1 MLRVVKSKFDW
12 PLIANQRDP
21 PSTSRQPRSEHYGFY
36 KNNPTVFSWADG
48 PSTARTGT
56 QDAQGAD
63 LTAKALP
70 VGKMEHL
77 VAIPASDSDVVVKL
91 FTGTCSSTASMTVA
105 LLDGAGKP
113 LANKVRPRPLAAGA
127 IPTVLVRWRPG
138 HPRGHRQ
145 RRTFYSNSRLSPY
158 TLEARSETP
167 WHCKQKS
174 RAQSG
179 WIERDSF
186 TFNYS

>member
-1 MLRVVKSKFDW
+1 
-12 PLIANQRDP
+12 
-21 PSTSRQPRSEHYGFY
+21 
-36 KNNPTVFSWADG
+36 
-48 PSTARTGT
+48 
-56 QDAQGAD
+56 
-63 LTAKALP
+63 
-70 VGKMEHL
+70 MEHL

-113 LANKVRPRPLAAGA
+113 LANKVRARLLLGLSRRVGGGAARS
-127 IPTVLVRWRPG
+127 PTR
-138 HPRGHRQ
+138 
-145 RRTFYSNSRLSPY
+145 SSPAQDFLFIFQ
-158 TLEARSETP
+158 TEPVQIQSSQSETP

-186 TFNYS
+186 TF